1 MKRVPFFQLKVYETG
16 IFSVKMV
23 YKRVRGGALG
33 GSLPVWNF
41 VEYPPEP
48 TSSKSIIKNHSFSY
62 KLLIRPYSHSHI
74 LIRCYEKAKP
84 AIKEFMLEM

>member
-33 GSLPVWNF
+33 GGSLPVGNF

-48 TSSKSIIKNHSFSY
+48 SY
-62 KLLIRPYSHSHI
+62 
-74 LIRCYEKAKP
+74 
-84 AIKEFMLEM
+84 

>member
-33 GSLPVWNF
+33 GGGNF

-48 TSSKSIIKNHSFSY
+48 TSSRSIIKNHSFSY
-62 KLLIRPYSHSHI
+62 KLLIRPAYSHSHI
-74 LIRCYEKAKP
+74 LIRCYQKVT